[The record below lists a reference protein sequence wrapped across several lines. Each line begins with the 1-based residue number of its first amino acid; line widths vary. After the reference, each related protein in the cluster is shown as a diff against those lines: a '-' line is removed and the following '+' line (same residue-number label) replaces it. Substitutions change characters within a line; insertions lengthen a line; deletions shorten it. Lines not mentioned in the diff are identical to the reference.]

1 MITTPCVICRRPSAQ
16 GYACAACEQRM
27 ADQLT
32 DVLEFYALAAG
43 ELLPG
48 SSTGARGTERSIGV
62 RLAALDFRAGH
73 DAVAILAS
81 WESEWREHYGLS
93 VEPMLARPAPAL
105 SRSVAFLR
113 GWLHR
118 ACEDHPAVD
127 EFARELRDCWS
138 EGQAAARVTPAASVT
153 SIGCPADDER
163 HDDGICGKRIGIDA
177 GERQVQCPRCKT
189 VWDVPHLVLVALST
203 PGSQMWADPEAAAR
217 YFRVQPADLR
227 RIAKAADVATSHGR
241 YDLRGLHAAMQAEG
255 YARLRRAV
263 VGS

>member
-1 MITTPCVICRRPSAQ
+1 MTTTPCVICRRPSAQ
-16 GYACAACEQRM
+16 GYACPACEQRM

-81 WESEWREHYGLS
+81 WEAEWREHYGLS
-93 VEPMLARPAPAL
+93 VEPMIARPAPAL

-118 ACEDHPAVD
+118 ACTDHPAVD
-127 EFARELRDCWS
+127 EFARELQACWA
-138 EGQAAARVTPAASVT
+138 EGQAAARVTPARSL
-153 SIGCPADDER
+153 SITCVADDDR
-163 HDDGICGKRIGIDA
+163 HDSSICGSRIPVGVDEIRGRVTCKRC
-177 GERQVQCPRCKT
+177 RT
-189 VWDVPHLVLVALST
+189 TWDVPHLMHVAIAT
-203 PGSQMWADPEAAAR
+203 PGAELWADPEAAAG
-217 YFRVQPADLR
+217 YFRVHAGTLR
-227 RIAKAADVATSHGR
+227 KWAAADRIRREHGR
-241 YDLRGLHAAMQAEG
+241 YELHSIHQLIQGASHAG
-255 YARLRRAV
+255 
-263 VGS
+263 